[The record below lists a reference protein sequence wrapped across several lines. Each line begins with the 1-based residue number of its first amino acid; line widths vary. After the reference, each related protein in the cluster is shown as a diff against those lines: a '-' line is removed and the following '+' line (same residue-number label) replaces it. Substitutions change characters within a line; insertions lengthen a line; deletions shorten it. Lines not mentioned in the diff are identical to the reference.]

1 MINWD
6 MINFTEFDEVI
17 LSEEP
22 YILCSREQLECRVE
36 NKDEQVG
43 FWKTLLEEWEQKG
56 IIVFE

>member
-1 MINWD
+1 

-22 YILCSREQLECRVE
+22 YILCSREQLEYRVE